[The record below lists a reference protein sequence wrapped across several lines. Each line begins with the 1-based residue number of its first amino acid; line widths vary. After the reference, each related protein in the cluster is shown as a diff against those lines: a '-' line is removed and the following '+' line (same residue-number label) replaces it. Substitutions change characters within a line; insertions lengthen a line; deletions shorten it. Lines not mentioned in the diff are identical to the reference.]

1 MTILSCDKIQE
12 TEVVCIRSYVV
23 VPFSNSGYMA
33 PVYDVFRF
41 GKRIV
46 DFIHPNMVQASFLMY
61 VTLFLSFWKIISND
75 RFPKLCLRLVW
86 SEGEA
91 LALMGPVLKQSWV
104 HAGLLKFI
112 RIGLLCVQDRRLSRQ
127 AHHVFCGY
135 YVSKRFGTT
144 SSTNPTCSFC
154 WPNCRKAG
162 SILTRCRNLLC

>member
-1 MTILSCDKIQE
+1 MARIFGEKQSEANTTDG
-12 TEVVCIRSYVV
+12 VVGH
-23 VPFSNSGYMA
+23 SN
-33 PVYDVFRF
+33 
-41 GKRIV
+41 RISQL
-46 DFIHPNMVQASFLMY
+46 I
-61 VTLFLSFWKIISND
+61 
-75 RFPKLCLRLVW
+75 
-86 SEGEA
+86 GEA
-91 LALMGPVLKQSWV
+91 LAPMGPVLKQSWV
-104 HAGLLKFI
+104 HAELLKFI